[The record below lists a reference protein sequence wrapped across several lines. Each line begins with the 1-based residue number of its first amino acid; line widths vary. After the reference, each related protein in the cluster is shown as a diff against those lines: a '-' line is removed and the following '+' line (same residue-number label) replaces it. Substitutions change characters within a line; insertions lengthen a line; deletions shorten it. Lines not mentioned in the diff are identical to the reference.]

1 MFALLQ
7 ACLRSVRDFF
17 ARLLRQFAEPFH
29 LITDLQNTDSIDELG
44 DPIRPAWQRLLL
56 APWTAIVS
64 LAETLGLFVQQSTPS
79 ETLKKRRKFLRLGLP
94 SVLFA
99 AAVLMAVFIH
109 TLTENSVHGRYL
121 KRLDSNANPIAPD
134 TIRRI
139 SNRVLAPEHPF
150 APADRFDLA
159 QRLSLL
165 GDSDRAQSIIEHLAP
180 SDSKGYANAHRALA
194 LNLAPSLRKAPVSEQ
209 SLQALQWHL
218 QQSSDLKDPVLL
230 ELRTDYFL
238 AVGQID
244 RAIASLS
251 QLAEAQPDRWF
262 PLAELLLARGDQI
275 AARSALSRA
284 AQIYSQRMSEN
295 PQSIDDRLRTA
306 TAMARLGE
314 LDPAI
319 EILNAGWRFEQD
331 PAISNALSEL
341 FLLKFQKARFANG
354 TPETLWQ
361 HLQQS
366 RQWNPSN
373 KNVYEAIVI
382 LHSDPGSTNIRSEIR
397 KQIEQWISESPQAT
411 EPLFALSNL
420 DAQEGKIDQAIAS
433 LEKVLSF
440 DPNSPP
446 ALNNLAWLIASN
458 APPQSTGNTP
468 EGSRTNLLRSE
479 RLSLAEKYS
488 RAALDAS
495 PNSSS
500 FRDTL
505 GTILLRQSRSTEAL
519 AEFEVS
525 LRASKNPIQTLET
538 ISKVYR
544 DIGESALADE
554 YQQRADQL
562 KNNASTKP
570 SARNPSPTER
580 SVQQ

>member
-1 MFALLQ
+1 MFEFLQ
-7 ACLRSVRDFF
+7 ACLRSLRDFS

-29 LITDLQNTDSIDELG
+29 LITDLQNSDSVDELG
-44 DPIRPAWQRLLL
+44 DPVRPTWQRVLL
-56 APWTAIVS
+56 APWAAIVS
-64 LAETLGLFVQQSTPS
+64 LFEILGLFVQQSTPS
-79 ETLKKRRKFLRLGLP
+79 ETLKTRRKFLRFGVP
-94 SVLFA
+94 SALFA
-99 AAVLMAVFIH
+99 AAVLLAVFIH
-109 TLTENSVHGRYL
+109 TLTENSVHDRYL
-121 KRLDSNANPIAPD
+121 KRLDSNSNPVDPD
-134 TIRRI
+134 TIRRV
-139 SNRVLAPEHPF
+139 SNRVLAPQHPF
-150 APADRFDLA
+150 APADRFEFA
-159 QRLSLL
+159 QRLSLI
-165 GDSDRAQSIIEHLAP
+165 GDSNRAEAIIEYLAP
-180 SDSKGYANAHRALA
+180 SDSKGYADAHRALA
-194 LNLAPSLRKAPVSEQ
+194 LSLAPNLKTAPVSEQ
-209 SLQALQWHL
+209 SLEKLQWHL
-218 QQSSDLKDPVLL
+218 QHSSELKDPVLL

-251 QLAEAQPDRWF
+251 QLAEVQPDRWF

-354 TPETLWQ
+354 APETLWQ
-361 HLQQS
+361 SLQQS
-366 RQWNPSN
+366 RKWNPSN

-382 LHSDPGSTNIRSEIR
+382 LHSDPGSTSIRSDIR
-397 KQIEQWISESPQAT
+397 KQIEQWISENPQAT

-458 APPQSTGNTP
+458 APQQATGDNP
-468 EGSRTNLLRSE
+468 ADIRTNSLRLE
-479 RLSLAEKYS
+479 RLTLAEKYA
-488 RAALDAS
+488 RAALEAS

-525 LRASKNPIQTLET
+525 LRTSKNPIQTLET

-544 DIGESALADE
+544 DMGEQALAVE

-562 KNNASTKP
+562 KNNASRKP
-570 SARNPSPTER
+570 
-580 SVQQ
+580 

>member
-1 MFALLQ
+1 MFEFLQ
-7 ACLRSVRDFF
+7 ACLRSLRDFS

-29 LITDLQNTDSIDELG
+29 LITDLQNSDSVDELG
-44 DPIRPAWQRLLL
+44 DPVRPTWQRVLL
-56 APWTAIVS
+56 APWAAIVS
-64 LAETLGLFVQQSTPS
+64 LFETLGLFVQQSTPS
-79 ETLKKRRKFLRLGLP
+79 ETLKTRRKFLRFGVP
-94 SVLFA
+94 SALFA
-99 AAVLMAVFIH
+99 AAVLLAVFIH
-109 TLTENSVHGRYL
+109 TLTENSVHDRYL
-121 KRLDSNANPIAPD
+121 KRLDSNSNPVDPD
-134 TIRRI
+134 TIRRV
-139 SNRVLAPEHPF
+139 SNRVLAPQHPF
-150 APADRFDLA
+150 APADRFDFA
-159 QRLSLL
+159 QRLSLI
-165 GDSDRAQSIIEHLAP
+165 GDSNRAEAIIEYLAP

-194 LNLAPSLRKAPVSEQ
+194 LNLAPTLKTAPVSEQ
-209 SLQALQWHL
+209 SLQKLQWHL
-218 QQSSDLKDPVLL
+218 QHSSELKDPVLL

-251 QLAEAQPDRWF
+251 QLAEVQPDRWF

-354 TPETLWQ
+354 APETLWQ
-361 HLQQS
+361 SLQQS
-366 RQWNPSN
+366 RKWNPSN

-382 LHSDPGSTNIRSEIR
+382 LHSDPGSTNIRSDIR
-397 KQIEQWISESPQAT
+397 KQIEQWISENPQAT

-458 APPQSTGNTP
+458 APQQATGDNP
-468 EGSRTNLLRSE
+468 EDIRTNSLRLE
-479 RLSLAEKYS
+479 RLTLAEKYA
-488 RAALDAS
+488 RAALEAS

-525 LRASKNPIQTLET
+525 LRNSKNPIQTLET

-544 DIGESALADE
+544 DMGEQALADE

-562 KNNASTKP
+562 KNNASRKP
-570 SARNPSPTER
+570 
-580 SVQQ
+580 

>member
-1 MFALLQ
+1 MFEFLQ
-7 ACLRSVRDFF
+7 ACLRSLRDFS

-29 LITDLQNTDSIDELG
+29 LITDLQNSDSVDELG
-44 DPIRPAWQRLLL
+44 DPVRPTWQRVLL
-56 APWTAIVS
+56 APWAAIVS
-64 LAETLGLFVQQSTPS
+64 LFETLGLFVQQSTPS
-79 ETLKKRRKFLRLGLP
+79 ETLKTRRKFLRFGVP
-94 SVLFA
+94 SALFA
-99 AAVLMAVFIH
+99 AAVLLAVFIH
-109 TLTENSVHGRYL
+109 TLTENSVHDRYL
-121 KRLDSNANPIAPD
+121 KRLDSNSNPVDPD
-134 TIRRI
+134 TIRRV
-139 SNRVLAPEHPF
+139 SNRVLAPQHPF
-150 APADRFDLA
+150 APADRFDFA
-159 QRLSLL
+159 QRLSLI
-165 GDSDRAQSIIEHLAP
+165 GDSNRAQAIIEYLAP

-194 LNLAPSLRKAPVSEQ
+194 LNLAPTLKTAPVSEQ
-209 SLQALQWHL
+209 SLQKLQWHL
-218 QQSSDLKDPVLL
+218 QHSSELKDPVLL

-251 QLAEAQPDRWF
+251 QLAEVQPDRWF

-341 FLLKFQKARFANG
+341 FLLKFQKVRLANG
-354 TPETLWQ
+354 APETLWQ
-361 HLQQS
+361 SLQQS
-366 RQWNPSN
+366 RKWNPSN

-382 LHSDPGSTNIRSEIR
+382 LHSDPRSTNIRSDIR
-397 KQIEQWISESPQAT
+397 KQIEQWISENPQAT

-458 APPQSTGNTP
+458 APQQATGDNP
-468 EGSRTNLLRSE
+468 ADNRTNSLRLE
-479 RLSLAEKYS
+479 RLTLAEKYA
-488 RAALDAS
+488 RAALEAS

-525 LRASKNPIQTLET
+525 LRTSKNPIQTLET

-544 DIGESALADE
+544 DMGEQALAVE

-562 KNNASTKP
+562 KNNASKKP
-570 SARNPSPTER
+570 
-580 SVQQ
+580 

>member
-1 MFALLQ
+1 MFEFLQ
-7 ACLRSVRDFF
+7 ACLRSLRDFS

-29 LITDLQNTDSIDELG
+29 LITDLQNSDSVDELG
-44 DPIRPAWQRLLL
+44 DPVRPTWQRVLL
-56 APWTAIVS
+56 APWAAIVS
-64 LAETLGLFVQQSTPS
+64 LFETLGLFVQQSTPS
-79 ETLKKRRKFLRLGLP
+79 ETLKTRRKFLRFGVP
-94 SVLFA
+94 SALFA
-99 AAVLMAVFIH
+99 AAVLLAVFIH
-109 TLTENSVHGRYL
+109 TLTENSVHDRYL
-121 KRLDSNANPIAPD
+121 KRLDSNSNPVDPD
-134 TIRRI
+134 TIRRV
-139 SNRVLAPEHPF
+139 SNRVLAPQHPF
-150 APADRFDLA
+150 APADRFEFA
-159 QRLSLL
+159 QRLSLI
-165 GDSDRAQSIIEHLAP
+165 GDSNRAEAIIEYLAP
-180 SDSKGYANAHRALA
+180 SDSKGYADAHRALA
-194 LNLAPSLRKAPVSEQ
+194 LSLAPNLKTAPVSEQ
-209 SLQALQWHL
+209 SLEKLQWHL
-218 QQSSDLKDPVLL
+218 QHSSELKDPVLL

-251 QLAEAQPDRWF
+251 QLAEVQPDRWF

-354 TPETLWQ
+354 APETLWQ
-361 HLQQS
+361 SLQQS
-366 RQWNPSN
+366 RKWNPSN

-382 LHSDPGSTNIRSEIR
+382 LHSDPGSTSIRSDIR
-397 KQIEQWISESPQAT
+397 KQIEQWISENPQAT

-458 APPQSTGNTP
+458 APQQATGDNP
-468 EGSRTNLLRSE
+468 ADIRTNSLRLE
-479 RLSLAEKYS
+479 RLTLAEKYA
-488 RAALDAS
+488 RAALEAS

-525 LRASKNPIQTLET
+525 LRTSKNPIQTLET

-544 DIGESALADE
+544 DMGEQALAVE

-562 KNNASTKP
+562 KNNASRKP
-570 SARNPSPTER
+570 
-580 SVQQ
+580 

>member
-1 MFALLQ
+1 MFEFLQ
-7 ACLRSVRDFF
+7 ACLRSLRDFS

-29 LITDLQNTDSIDELG
+29 LITDLQNSDSVDELG
-44 DPIRPAWQRLLL
+44 DPVRPTWQRVLL
-56 APWTAIVS
+56 APWAAIVS
-64 LAETLGLFVQQSTPS
+64 LFETLGLFVQQSTPS
-79 ETLKKRRKFLRLGLP
+79 ETLKTRRKFLRFGVP
-94 SVLFA
+94 SALFA
-99 AAVLMAVFIH
+99 AAVLLAVFIH
-109 TLTENSVHGRYL
+109 TLTENSVHDRYL
-121 KRLDSNANPIAPD
+121 KRLDSNSNPVDPD
-134 TIRRI
+134 TIRRV
-139 SNRVLAPEHPF
+139 SNRVLAPQHPF
-150 APADRFDLA
+150 APADRFEFA
-159 QRLSLL
+159 QRLSLI
-165 GDSDRAQSIIEHLAP
+165 GDSNRAEAIIEYLAP
-180 SDSKGYANAHRALA
+180 SDSKGYADAHRALA
-194 LNLAPSLRKAPVSEQ
+194 LSLAPNLKTAPVSEQ
-209 SLQALQWHL
+209 SLEKLQWHL
-218 QQSSDLKDPVLL
+218 QHSSELKDPVLL

-251 QLAEAQPDRWF
+251 QLAEVQPDRWF

-354 TPETLWQ
+354 APETLWQ
-361 HLQQS
+361 SLQQS
-366 RQWNPSN
+366 RKWNPSN

-382 LHSDPGSTNIRSEIR
+382 LHSDPGSTSIRSDIR
-397 KQIEQWISESPQAT
+397 KQIEQWISENPQAT

-458 APPQSTGNTP
+458 APQQATGDNP
-468 EGSRTNLLRSE
+468 ADIRTNSLRLE
-479 RLSLAEKYS
+479 RLTLAEKYA
-488 RAALDAS
+488 RAALEAS

-525 LRASKNPIQTLET
+525 LRTSKNPIQTLET

-544 DIGESALADE
+544 DMGEQALAVE

-562 KNNASTKP
+562 KNNTSKKP
-570 SARNPSPTER
+570 
-580 SVQQ
+580 

>member
-1 MFALLQ
+1 MFEFLQ
-7 ACLRSVRDFF
+7 ACLRSLRDFS

-29 LITDLQNTDSIDELG
+29 LITDLQNSDSVDELG
-44 DPIRPAWQRLLL
+44 DPVRPTWQRILL
-56 APWTAIVS
+56 APWAAIVS
-64 LAETLGLFVQQSTPS
+64 LFETLGLFVQQSTPS
-79 ETLKKRRKFLRLGLP
+79 ETLKTRRRFLRFGVP
-94 SVLFA
+94 SALFA
-99 AAVLMAVFIH
+99 AAVLLAVFIH
-109 TLTENSVHGRYL
+109 TLTENSVHDRYL
-121 KRLDSNANPIAPD
+121 KRLDSNSNPVDPD
-134 TIRRI
+134 TIRRV
-139 SNRVLAPEHPF
+139 SNRVLAPQHPF
-150 APADRFDLA
+150 APADRFDFA
-159 QRLSLL
+159 QRLSLI
-165 GDSDRAQSIIEHLAP
+165 GDSNRAEAIIEYLAP

-194 LNLAPSLRKAPVSEQ
+194 LNLAPTLKTVPVSEQ
-209 SLQALQWHL
+209 SLQKLQWHL
-218 QQSSDLKDPVLL
+218 QHSSELKDPVLL

-251 QLAEAQPDRWF
+251 QLAEVQPDRWF

-354 TPETLWQ
+354 APETLWQ
-361 HLQQS
+361 SLQQS
-366 RQWNPSN
+366 RKWNPSN

-382 LHSDPGSTNIRSEIR
+382 LHSDPGSTNIRSDIR
-397 KQIEQWISESPQAT
+397 KQIEQWISENPQAT

-458 APPQSTGNTP
+458 APQQATGDNP
-468 EGSRTNLLRSE
+468 PDIRTNSLRLE
-479 RLSLAEKYS
+479 RLTLAEKYA
-488 RAALDAS
+488 RAALEAS

-525 LRASKNPIQTLET
+525 LRNSKNPIQTLET

-544 DIGESALADE
+544 DMGEQALAVE

-562 KNNASTKP
+562 KNNASKKP
-570 SARNPSPTER
+570 
-580 SVQQ
+580 

>member
-1 MFALLQ
+1 MFEFLQ
-7 ACLRSVRDFF
+7 ACLRSLRDFS

-29 LITDLQNTDSIDELG
+29 LITDLQNSDSVDELG
-44 DPIRPAWQRLLL
+44 DPVRPTWQRVLL
-56 APWTAIVS
+56 APWAAIVS
-64 LAETLGLFVQQSTPS
+64 LFETLGLFVQQSTPS
-79 ETLKKRRKFLRLGLP
+79 ETLKTRRKFLRFGVP
-94 SVLFA
+94 SALFA
-99 AAVLMAVFIH
+99 AAVLLAVFIH
-109 TLTENSVHGRYL
+109 TLTENSVHDRYL
-121 KRLDSNANPIAPD
+121 KRLDSNSNPVDPD
-134 TIRRI
+134 TIRRV
-139 SNRVLAPEHPF
+139 SNRVLAPQHPF
-150 APADRFDLA
+150 APADRFEFA
-159 QRLSLL
+159 QRLSLI
-165 GDSDRAQSIIEHLAP
+165 GDSNRAEAIIEYLAP
-180 SDSKGYANAHRALA
+180 SDSKGYADAHRALA
-194 LNLAPSLRKAPVSEQ
+194 LSLAPNLKTAPVSEQ
-209 SLQALQWHL
+209 SLEKLQWHL
-218 QQSSDLKDPVLL
+218 QHSSELKDPVLL

-251 QLAEAQPDRWF
+251 QLAEVQPDRWF

-275 AARSALSRA
+275 AARTALSRA

-354 TPETLWQ
+354 APETLWQ
-361 HLQQS
+361 SLQQS
-366 RQWNPSN
+366 RKWNPSN

-382 LHSDPGSTNIRSEIR
+382 LHSDPGSTSIRSDIR
-397 KQIEQWISESPQAT
+397 KQIEQWISENPQAT

-458 APPQSTGNTP
+458 APQQATGDNP
-468 EGSRTNLLRSE
+468 ADIRTNSLRLE
-479 RLSLAEKYS
+479 RLTLAEKYA
-488 RAALDAS
+488 RAALEAS

-525 LRASKNPIQTLET
+525 LRTSKNPIQTLET

-544 DIGESALADE
+544 DMGEQALAVE

-562 KNNASTKP
+562 KNNTSKKP
-570 SARNPSPTER
+570 
-580 SVQQ
+580 

>member
-1 MFALLQ
+1 LQ
-7 ACLRSVRDFF
+7 HS
-17 ARLLRQFAEPFH
+17 
-29 LITDLQNTDSIDELG
+29 
-44 DPIRPAWQRLLL
+44 
-56 APWTAIVS
+56 
-64 LAETLGLFVQQSTPS
+64 S
-79 ETLKKRRKFLRLGLP
+79 E
-94 SVLFA
+94 
-99 AAVLMAVFIH
+99 
-109 TLTENSVHGRYL
+109 
-121 KRLDSNANPIAPD
+121 
-134 TIRRI
+134 
-139 SNRVLAPEHPF
+139 
-150 APADRFDLA
+150 
-159 QRLSLL
+159 
-165 GDSDRAQSIIEHLAP
+165 
-180 SDSKGYANAHRALA
+180 
-194 LNLAPSLRKAPVSEQ
+194 
-209 SLQALQWHL
+209 
-218 QQSSDLKDPVLL
+218 LKDPVLL

-251 QLAEAQPDRWF
+251 QLAEVQPDRWF

-354 TPETLWQ
+354 APETLWQ
-361 HLQQS
+361 SLQQS
-366 RQWNPSN
+366 RKWNPSN

-382 LHSDPGSTNIRSEIR
+382 LHSDPGSTNIRSDIR
-397 KQIEQWISESPQAT
+397 KQIEQWISENPQAT

-458 APPQSTGNTP
+458 APQQVTGDNP
-468 EGSRTNLLRSE
+468 ADNRTNSLRLE
-479 RLSLAEKYS
+479 RLTLAEKYA
-488 RAALDAS
+488 RAALEAS

-525 LRASKNPIQTLET
+525 LRTSKNPIQTLET

-544 DIGESALADE
+544 DMGEQALADE

-562 KNNASTKP
+562 KNNASRKP
-570 SARNPSPTER
+570 
-580 SVQQ
+580 

>member
-1 MFALLQ
+1 MFEFLQ
-7 ACLRSVRDFF
+7 ACLRSLRDFS

-29 LITDLQNTDSIDELG
+29 LITDLQNSDSVDELG
-44 DPIRPAWQRLLL
+44 DPVRPTWQRVLL
-56 APWTAIVS
+56 APWAAIVS
-64 LAETLGLFVQQSTPS
+64 LFETLGLFVQQSTPS
-79 ETLKKRRKFLRLGLP
+79 ETLKTRRKFLRFGVP
-94 SVLFA
+94 SALFA
-99 AAVLMAVFIH
+99 AAVLLAVFIH
-109 TLTENSVHGRYL
+109 TLTENSVHDRYL
-121 KRLDSNANPIAPD
+121 KRLDSNSNPVDPD
-134 TIRRI
+134 TIRRV
-139 SNRVLAPEHPF
+139 SNRVLAPQHPF
-150 APADRFDLA
+150 APADRFEFA
-159 QRLSLL
+159 QRLSLI
-165 GDSDRAQSIIEHLAP
+165 GDSNRAEAIIEYLAP
-180 SDSKGYANAHRALA
+180 SDSKGYADAHRALA
-194 LNLAPSLRKAPVSEQ
+194 LNLAPNLKTAPVSEQ
-209 SLQALQWHL
+209 SLEKLQWHL
-218 QQSSDLKDPVLL
+218 QHSSELKDPVLL

-251 QLAEAQPDRWF
+251 QLAEVQPDRWF

-341 FLLKFQKARFANG
+341 FLLKFQKARLANG
-354 TPETLWQ
+354 APETLWQ
-361 HLQQS
+361 SLQQS
-366 RQWNPSN
+366 RKWNPSN

-382 LHSDPGSTNIRSEIR
+382 LHSDPGSTNIRSDIR
-397 KQIEQWISESPQAT
+397 KQIEQWISENPQAT

-458 APPQSTGNTP
+458 APQQATGDNP
-468 EGSRTNLLRSE
+468 ADIRTNSLRLE
-479 RLSLAEKYS
+479 RLTLAEKYA
-488 RAALDAS
+488 RAALEAS

-525 LRASKNPIQTLET
+525 LRNSKNPIQTLET

-544 DIGESALADE
+544 DLGEQALADE

-562 KNNASTKP
+562 KNNTSKKP
-570 SARNPSPTER
+570 
-580 SVQQ
+580 

>member
-1 MFALLQ
+1 MFELLQ
-7 ACLRSVRDFF
+7 ACLRSLRDFF

-29 LITDLQNTDSIDELG
+29 LITDLQNSDSVDELG
-44 DPIRPAWQRLLL
+44 DPVRPTWQRVLL
-56 APWTAIVS
+56 APWAAIVS
-64 LAETLGLFVQQSTPS
+64 LFETLGLFVQQSTPS
-79 ETLKKRRKFLRLGLP
+79 ETLKTRRKFLRFGVP
-94 SVLFA
+94 SALFA
-99 AAVLMAVFIH
+99 AAVLLALFIH
-109 TLTENSVHGRYL
+109 TLTENSVHDRYL
-121 KRLDSNANPIAPD
+121 KRLDSNSNPVEPD
-134 TIRRI
+134 TIRRV
-139 SNRVLAPEHPF
+139 SNRVLAPQHPF
-150 APADRFDLA
+150 APADRFDFA
-159 QRLSLL
+159 QRLSLI
-165 GDSDRAQSIIEHLAP
+165 GDSNRAEAIIEYLAP

-194 LNLAPSLRKAPVSEQ
+194 LNLAPTLKTAPVSEQ
-209 SLQALQWHL
+209 SLQKLQWHL
-218 QQSSDLKDPVLL
+218 QHSSELKDPVLL

-251 QLAEAQPDRWF
+251 QLAEVQPDRWF

-354 TPETLWQ
+354 APETLWQ
-361 HLQQS
+361 SLQQS
-366 RQWNPSN
+366 RKWNPSN

-382 LHSDPGSTNIRSEIR
+382 LHSDPGSTNIRSDIR
-397 KQIEQWISESPQAT
+397 KQIEQWISENAQAT

-458 APPQSTGNTP
+458 APQQATGDNP
-468 EGSRTNLLRSE
+468 ADNRTNSLRLE
-479 RLSLAEKYS
+479 RLTLAEKYA
-488 RAALDAS
+488 RAALEAS

-525 LRASKNPIQTLET
+525 LRTSKKPIQTLET

-544 DIGESALADE
+544 DMGEQALADE

-562 KNNASTKP
+562 KTNASKKP
-570 SARNPSPTER
+570 
-580 SVQQ
+580 

>member
-1 MFALLQ
+1 MFEFLQ
-7 ACLRSVRDFF
+7 ACLRSLRDFS

-29 LITDLQNTDSIDELG
+29 LITDLQNSDSVDELG
-44 DPIRPAWQRLLL
+44 DPVRPTWQRGLL
-56 APWTAIVS
+56 APWAAIVS
-64 LAETLGLFVQQSTPS
+64 LFETFGLFVQQSTPS
-79 ETLKKRRKFLRLGLP
+79 ETLKTRRKFLRFGVP
-94 SVLFA
+94 SALFA
-99 AAVLMAVFIH
+99 AAVLLAVFIH
-109 TLTENSVHGRYL
+109 TLTENSVHDRYL
-121 KRLDSNANPIAPD
+121 KRLDSNANPVDPD
-134 TIRRI
+134 TIRRV
-139 SNRVLAPEHPF
+139 SNRVLAPQHPF
-150 APADRFDLA
+150 APADRFDFA
-159 QRLSLL
+159 QRLSLI
-165 GDSDRAQSIIEHLAP
+165 GDSNRAQSIIEYLAP

-194 LNLAPSLRKAPVSEQ
+194 LNLAPTLKTAPVSEQ
-209 SLQALQWHL
+209 SLQKLQWHL
-218 QQSSDLKDPVLL
+218 QHSSELKDPVLL

-251 QLAEAQPDRWF
+251 QLAEVQPDRWF

-354 TPETLWQ
+354 APETLWQ
-361 HLQQS
+361 SLQQS
-366 RQWNPSN
+366 RKWNPSN

-382 LHSDPGSTNIRSEIR
+382 LHSDPGSTNIRSDIR
-397 KQIEQWISESPQAT
+397 KQIEQWISENPQAT

-440 DPNSPP
+440 EPNSPP

-458 APPQSTGNTP
+458 APQQATGDDP
-468 EGSRTNLLRSE
+468 ADIRTNSLRLE
-479 RLSLAEKYS
+479 RLTLAEKYA
-488 RAALDAS
+488 RAALEAS

-525 LRASKNPIQTLET
+525 LRTSKKPIQTLET

-544 DIGESALADE
+544 DMGEQALADE

-562 KNNASTKP
+562 NKNASKKP
-570 SARNPSPTER
+570 
-580 SVQQ
+580 

>member
-1 MFALLQ
+1 MFEFLQ
-7 ACLRSVRDFF
+7 ACLRSLRDFS

-29 LITDLQNTDSIDELG
+29 LITDLQNSDSVDELG
-44 DPIRPAWQRLLL
+44 DPVRPTWQRVLL
-56 APWTAIVS
+56 APWAAIVS
-64 LAETLGLFVQQSTPS
+64 LFETLGLFVQQSTPS
-79 ETLKKRRKFLRLGLP
+79 ETLKTRRKFLRFGVP
-94 SVLFA
+94 SALFA
-99 AAVLMAVFIH
+99 AAVLLAVFIH
-109 TLTENSVHGRYL
+109 TLTENSVHDRYL
-121 KRLDSNANPIAPD
+121 KRLDSNSNPVDPD
-134 TIRRI
+134 TIRRV
-139 SNRVLAPEHPF
+139 SNRVLAPQHPF
-150 APADRFDLA
+150 APADRFDFA
-159 QRLSLL
+159 QRLSLI
-165 GDSDRAQSIIEHLAP
+165 GDSNRAQAIIEYLAP

-194 LNLAPSLRKAPVSEQ
+194 LNLAPTLKTAPVSEQ
-209 SLQALQWHL
+209 SLQKLQWHL
-218 QQSSDLKDPVLL
+218 QHSSELKDPVLL

-251 QLAEAQPDRWF
+251 QLAEVQPDRWF

-341 FLLKFQKARFANG
+341 FLLKFQKVRLANG
-354 TPETLWQ
+354 APETLWQ
-361 HLQQS
+361 SLQQS
-366 RQWNPSN
+366 RKWNPSN

-382 LHSDPGSTNIRSEIR
+382 LHSDPRSTNIRSDIR
-397 KQIEQWISESPQAT
+397 KQIEQWISENPQAT

-458 APPQSTGNTP
+458 APQQATGDNP
-468 EGSRTNLLRSE
+468 EDIRTNSLRLE
-479 RLSLAEKYS
+479 RLTLAEKYA
-488 RAALDAS
+488 RAALEAS

-525 LRASKNPIQTLET
+525 LRTSKNPIQTLET

-544 DIGESALADE
+544 DMGEQALAVE

-562 KNNASTKP
+562 KNNASKKP
-570 SARNPSPTER
+570 
-580 SVQQ
+580 

>member
-1 MFALLQ
+1 MFAFLQ
-7 ACLRSVRDFF
+7 AALRSLRDFF
-17 ARLLRQFAEPFH
+17 SRLLQQFAEPFR
-29 LITDLQNTDSIDELG
+29 LITDFQNTDSVDELG
-44 DPIRPAWQRLLL
+44 DPVRPAWQRLLL
-56 APWTAIVS
+56 APWAAIVS
-64 LAETLGLFVQQSTPS
+64 LFETLGLFVQQSTPS
-79 ETLKKRRKFLRLGLP
+79 ETLKTRRKFLRFGLP
-94 SVLFA
+94 SALFA
-99 AAVLMAVFIH
+99 AAILVALFIH
-109 TLTENSVHGRYL
+109 ILTGNAVHNRYL
-121 KRLDSNANPIAPD
+121 KRLDSKAKPIDSD
-134 TIRRI
+134 TIRRV
-139 SNRVLAPEHPF
+139 SNRVLAPQHPF
-150 APADRFDLA
+150 APADRFDFA

-180 SDSKGYANAHRALA
+180 SDSKGYANAHRSLA
-194 LNLAPSLRKAPVSEQ
+194 LNLAPTLRKAPVSEQ
-209 SLQALQWHL
+209 SLQTLQWHL
-218 QQSSDLKDPVLL
+218 QNSSELKDPDLL

-341 FLLKFQKARFANG
+341 FLLKYQKARLGNG
-354 TPETLWQ
+354 APEALWQ

-373 KNVYEAIVI
+373 KNAYEAIVM
-382 LHSDPGSTNIRSEIR
+382 LHSDPGSTSIRSEIR

-420 DAQEGKIDQAIAS
+420 DAQEGKIDQAIES

-440 DPNSPP
+440 DPNSSP

-458 APPQSTGNTP
+458 APPHSAGDTP
-468 EGSRTNLLRSE
+468 EELRTNTQRLE
-479 RLSLAEKYS
+479 RLTIAEKYS
-488 RAALDAS
+488 RAALAES
-495 PNSSS
+495 PDSSS
-500 FRDTL
+500 FHDTL
-505 GTILLRQSRSTEAL
+505 GTILLKQSRSTEAL

-525 LRASKNPIQTLET
+525 LRTSKNPIQTLET
-538 ISKVYR
+538 ISKVYL
-544 DIGESALADE
+544 DIGESDLADD

-562 KNNASTKP
+562 KKNTSTK
-570 SARNPSPTER
+570 SSSRIQSPPPR
-580 SVQQ
+580 SP

>member
-1 MFALLQ
+1 MFELLQ
-7 ACLRSVRDFF
+7 ACLRSLRDFF

-29 LITDLQNTDSIDELG
+29 LITDLQNSDSVDELG
-44 DPIRPAWQRLLL
+44 DPVRPTWQRVLL
-56 APWTAIVS
+56 APWAAIVS
-64 LAETLGLFVQQSTPS
+64 LFETLGLFVQQSTPS
-79 ETLKKRRKFLRLGLP
+79 ETLKTRRKFLRFGVP
-94 SVLFA
+94 SALFA
-99 AAVLMAVFIH
+99 AAVLLALFIH
-109 TLTENSVHGRYL
+109 TLTENSVHDRYL
-121 KRLDSNANPIAPD
+121 KRLDSNSNPVEPD
-134 TIRRI
+134 TIRRV
-139 SNRVLAPEHPF
+139 SNRVLAPQHPF
-150 APADRFDLA
+150 APADRFDFA
-159 QRLSLL
+159 QRLSLI
-165 GDSDRAQSIIEHLAP
+165 GDSNRAEAIIEYLAP

-194 LNLAPSLRKAPVSEQ
+194 LNLAPTLKTAPVSEQ
-209 SLQALQWHL
+209 SLQKLQWHL
-218 QQSSDLKDPVLL
+218 QHSSELKDPVLL

-251 QLAEAQPDRWF
+251 QLAEVQPDRWF

-354 TPETLWQ
+354 APETLWQ
-361 HLQQS
+361 SLQQS
-366 RQWNPSN
+366 RKWNPSN

-382 LHSDPGSTNIRSEIR
+382 LHSDPGSTNIRSDIR
-397 KQIEQWISESPQAT
+397 KQIEQWISENPQAT

-458 APPQSTGNTP
+458 APQQATGDNP
-468 EGSRTNLLRSE
+468 ADNRTNSLRLE
-479 RLSLAEKYS
+479 RLTLAEKYA
-488 RAALDAS
+488 RAALEAS

-525 LRASKNPIQTLET
+525 LRTSKKPIQTLET

-544 DIGESALADE
+544 DMGEQALADE

-562 KNNASTKP
+562 KTNASKKP
-570 SARNPSPTER
+570 
-580 SVQQ
+580 